1 MRKVI
6 GEDAIL
12 ILCLVTFLLFM
23 FMGLKFSLTW
33 SSIWQ
38 IPSYQMNTF
47 KMIALNLPWLGV
59 SFYHFVKMRASFEE
73 SFILT
78 ILRLGVIKRIC
89 WRYNVRL
96 MRASVMVVIGYVGLA
111 EFIAVVLKGKWLAM
125 DQWNIWAPVL
135 MLTLAFSIGLSQLV
149 ISIFVDTRV
158 GLLVQSCYSL
168 FSIIV
173 ARLLVLDSHAQL
185 GVQIFFW
192 PQWLT
197 TVRLVNLHYSGV
209 MMAMGMVIIILV
221 LELAL
226 YIAVRRKDWLG

>member
-1 MRKVI
+1 
-6 GEDAIL
+6 
-12 ILCLVTFLLFM
+12 
-23 FMGLKFSLTW
+23 
-33 SSIWQ
+33 
-38 IPSYQMNTF
+38 
-47 KMIALNLPWLGV
+47 
-59 SFYHFVKMRASFEE
+59 
-73 SFILT
+73 
-78 ILRLGVIKRIC
+78 
-89 WRYNVRL
+89 
-96 MRASVMVVIGYVGLA
+96 MVVIGYVGLA
-111 EFIAVVLKGKWLAM
+111 EFIAVVLKGKWLVM